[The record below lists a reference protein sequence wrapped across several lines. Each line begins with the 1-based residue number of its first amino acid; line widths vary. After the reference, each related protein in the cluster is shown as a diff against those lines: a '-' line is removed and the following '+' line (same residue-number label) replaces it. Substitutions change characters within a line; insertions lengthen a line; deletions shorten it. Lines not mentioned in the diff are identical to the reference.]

1 MDRNVEFV
9 THLSCLVGLYA
20 HETDDHAAEQA
31 ALRSARTAVNH
42 GTIKLSVANA
52 VLSAGAHTL
61 GEDVPGVPVLRDV
74 LVRLG
79 IHGIHVTRRAKQ
91 EEIEALAR
99 LLAGAVAG
107 ETDPEAF
114 ATGLAAHP
122 WTHVRIDRVVELPA
136 ATAETPNAAE
146 PVVAEPVVAEP
157 VVAEP
162 VVVEPAAAESAAA
175 ELETPPVGSGPLA
188 THVPVEVEELAEAAH
203 RELFERLITSSE
215 PGTLRLLLEPVHQ
228 SIEQALREGRVSV
241 ALQLQLAMFA
251 CEGLCADPEMRR
263 QFVVVT
269 RRLTKPTVLRAL
281 AALYADEP
289 QFGAAVEQVLL
300 RFGEDGAEAVADRA
314 MCAVSAEKRAL
325 YVALLGRL
333 PGARDALGLML
344 TDQRPPVVE
353 RAIGLM
359 VLLRLPDTEKSLAE
373 QLAHSSAHVRQAA
386 AQGLAAFPKSAFAAD
401 ALLRAVPD
409 SSPEVRL
416 TAAVAVQA
424 RRDSRLA
431 PVLVQQLEEEEEFD
445 VQLALVAA
453 LGRLAAHD
461 GVQKLVALA
470 MPDQR
475 LRRRR
480 EGSALR
486 LNAIEALAEARTPA
500 AMVAL
505 QKLLEDK
512 DKDVRETAARL
523 YTRARRQTT
532 TGSIPV
538 VSEP

>member
-31 ALRSARTAVNH
+31 ALRLARTAVNH

-146 PVVAEPVVAEP
+146 PVVAEPVV
-157 VVAEP
+157 
-162 VVVEPAAAESAAA
+162 VEPAAA

-269 RRLTKPTVLRAL
+269 RRLTKPTVLRAF

-386 AQGLAAFPKSAFAAD
+386 AQGLAEFPKSAFAAD

>member
-20 HETDDHAAEQA
+20 HGTDDPAAEQA
-31 ALRSARTAVNH
+31 ALRSAHTAVNH

-52 VLSAGAHTL
+52 ALSAGAHPL
-61 GEDVPGVPVLRDV
+61 GEDVPGVPMLRDV

-79 IHGIHVTRRAKQ
+79 IHGIRVTRRAKQ

-107 ETDPEAF
+107 ETDPEGF
-114 ATGLAAHP
+114 ATGWAARR
-122 WTHVRIDRVVELPA
+122 WTHVHIDRAVELPA
-136 ATAETPNAAE
+136 ATAGTPNSAE
-146 PVVAEPVVAEP
+146 PVVAEH
-157 VVAEP
+157 

-175 ELETPPVGSGPLA
+175 ESAAVELEMPSDASGPLA
-188 THVPVEVEELAEAAH
+188 THVPAAVEQLAEAAH

-215 PGTLRLLLEPVHQ
+215 TGTLRRLLEPIHQ

-241 ALQLQLAMFA
+241 ALQLLLAMFA

-344 TDQRPPVVE
+344 ADQRPPVVE
-353 RAIGLM
+353 RAIALM
-359 VLLRLPDTEKSLAE
+359 VLLRLPDTEKLLAD
-373 QLAHSSAHVRQAA
+373 QLAHASARVRQAA

-431 PVLVQQLEEEEEFD
+431 PVLVQQLEDEEEFD

-461 GVQKLVALA
+461 GVQKLIALA

-505 QKLLEDK
+505 QKLLDDK
-512 DKDVRETAARL
+512 DKDVREAAARL

-532 TGSIPV
+532 AGSLPV